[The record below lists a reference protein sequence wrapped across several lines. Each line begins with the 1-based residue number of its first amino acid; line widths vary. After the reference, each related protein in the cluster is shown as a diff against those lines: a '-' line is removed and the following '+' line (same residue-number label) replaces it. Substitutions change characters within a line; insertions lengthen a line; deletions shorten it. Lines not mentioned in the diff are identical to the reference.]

1 MTCYAGISCS
11 SEGAPHR
18 SGHTPAHRRPRSAV
32 RRDEASWNPDL
43 PRTSKIVNTTAITK
57 RIALTHKPR
66 SNFPIP
72 ESDRFMIV
80 G

>member
-1 MTCYAGISCS
+1 
-11 SEGAPHR
+11 
-18 SGHTPAHRRPRSAV
+18 V
-32 RRDEASWNPDL
+32 RRTTHHGIPNL
-43 PRTSKIVNTTAITK
+43 PRTSKIVNTTAIAK
-57 RIALTHKPR
+57 RITLTHKPR

>member
-1 MTCYAGISCS
+1 MLLRPVIRREGHRVLLSEYLPRPTHHGIGS
-11 SEGAPHR
+11 
-18 SGHTPAHRRPRSAV
+18 
-32 RRDEASWNPDL
+32 L
-43 PRTSKIVNTTAITK
+43 PRTSKIVKTTAITK
-57 RIALTHKPR
+57 MITLTHKPR